1 MHFHY
6 ITKSIIFRN
15 TIMCCTVIALCI
27 TLYISIGVCITHCCV
42 ITNVN
47 ISTISN
53 IVIIDNGRRNSIC
66 NAKSHMHTVVMF
78 V

>member
-27 TLYISIGVCITHCCV
+27 TLYISIGDCITHCYV

-47 ISTISN
+47 ISIIFN
-53 IVIIDNGRRNSIC
+53 IVIIGNGRRNSIY
-66 NAKSHMHTVVMF
+66 NTKSHIHTVVMF
-78 V
+78 M